1 MNLLLDK
8 LQLDKEEF
16 KFQFQSHPEYPSA
29 LAFSDTLNFMGIRNI
44 PYVLDKEYWQYF
56 PNEFITIYQNNF
68 SLIENHKTVIKSF
81 SDKEENISEKN
92 LLKHRAV

>member
-16 KFQFQSHPEYPSA
+16 KFQFQSHSEYPSA
-29 LAFSDTLNFMGIRNI
+29 LAFSDTLNFMGVRNI
-44 PYVLDKEYWQYF
+44 PYALDKEYWQDL

-68 SLIENHKTVIKSF
+68 SLIENHKTAIKSF

-92 LLKHRAV
+92 LLKH